1 MCVCALP
8 LCRYSVVVSPGV
20 TLVRRLGLRPLG
32 SLMRSYPQLASGQGR
47 LKRCETHIMCET
59 YACSRML
66 HILMSYLQLPPLQ
79 QSDMPSDD
87 YSKGVV
93 FYLRE
98 DSRRIVGVL
107 TWNLFG
113 KMDLARQVQ
122 CRNVAELSM
131 DAKIINHVV
140 M

>member
-1 MCVCALP
+1 MN
-8 LCRYSVVVSPGV
+8 S
-20 TLVRRLGLRPLG
+20 
-32 SLMRSYPQLASGQGR
+32 
-47 LKRCETHIMCET
+47 
-59 YACSRML
+59 
-66 HILMSYLQLPPLQ
+66 PLQ

-122 CRNVAELSM
+122 LQGCC
-131 DAKIINHVV
+131 
-140 M
+140 